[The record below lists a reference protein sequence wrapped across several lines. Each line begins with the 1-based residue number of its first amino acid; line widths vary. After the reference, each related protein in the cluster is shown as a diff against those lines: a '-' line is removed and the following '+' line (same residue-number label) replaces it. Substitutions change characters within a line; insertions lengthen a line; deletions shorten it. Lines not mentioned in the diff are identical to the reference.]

1 MEEFQNPGKEHR
13 GTPFWSWNTKLDM
26 DCLEWQVEQFR
37 EMGMGGFYIHTR
49 IGLDTEYMGP
59 EYMECVKK
67 AAALA
72 KEKNLFC
79 CLYDEDRWP
88 SGYGGGKVTRHRK
101 YRSQNLLI
109 TPYRKGTKTYVGRNF
124 DSMASQSPQGNGRF
138 LAAYEVELHPD
149 GTLKAYRRRGETLR
163 DGAGQRAAGGE

>member
-1 MEEFQNPGKEHR
+1 MHSPR
-13 GTPFWSWNTKLDM
+13 DFWRNFRIRERNIGEPPSGHGIRSWIWTVW
-26 DCLEWQVEQFR
+26 EWQVEQFR

-88 SGYGGGKVTRHRK
+88 SGA
-101 YRSQNLLI
+101 
-109 TPYRKGTKTYVGRNF
+109 P
-124 DSMASQSPQGNGRF
+124 
-138 LAAYEVELHPD
+138 AAW
-149 GTLKAYRRRGETLR
+149 
-163 DGAGQRAAGGE
+163 